1 MRTGMMAMV
10 LLVIASVV
18 TAFALVGVPP
28 TVALAG
34 LGTVLG
40 ILLLA
45 MMPRREP
52 VRVAA
57 RKRR

>member
-1 MRTGMMAMV
+1 MMAMV